1 MMEDIKVALAVHNA
15 PVGDLEGN
23 LAATCLWT
31 RRAAD
36 AGARIVCFPEL
47 NLTGYCH
54 VEAARELAQSLD
66 GCLVDKVRS
75 LAAETGVVVL
85 AGMIERAGNINRAR
99 KTDRAAADPI
109 FASHLVVHPDG
120 KLDIYRKIHL
130 APPERKCYLSGG
142 EAPLFRAAGLTF
154 GIQLCYDAHFPDLST
169 HMAARGAEAIF
180 VPHASPRLSPE
191 EKHRSWMRHL
201 PARAFDNAV
210 FLLACNQ
217 VGENGNGLSFAG
229 NAVAIDPSGWV
240 RETWLAG
247 EAGLLTTELST
258 ADLTHVRS
266 HPMRYFLPNRRPELF
281 RSL

>member
-1 MMEDIKVALAVHNA
+1 MRDTKVALAVHNA
-15 PVGDLEGN
+15 PVGDLTGN
-23 LAATCLWT
+23 LAATRLWT
-31 RRAAD
+31 QRAAD

-54 VEAARELAQSLD
+54 MDAARELAQPLD
-66 GCLVDKVRS
+66 GSLVDKVRS

-85 AGMIERAGNINRAR
+85 VGMIEQASKSDRAR
-99 KTDRAAADPI
+99 ENDGGGANPI

-120 KLDIYRKIHL
+120 NLEVYRKIHL
-130 APPERKCYLSGG
+130 APPESQCYTPGA

-169 HMAARGAEAIF
+169 QMAARGADAILI
-180 VPHASPRLSPE
+180 PHASPRLSPE

-201 PARAFDNAV
+201 PARAYDNAV

-247 EAGLLTTELST
+247 EAGLLITELRA

-266 HPMRYFLPNRRPELF
+266 HAMRYFLPNRRPDLF